1 MTSNQR
7 PIDDRPAH
15 ARLDQERETLCAL
28 FDGELRDDEA
38 RFALK
43 RLGHDVQ
50 WRDTVGRWQLY
61 GDALRGQA
69 QGVAASGFADRVA
82 LALRE
87 EQTQHVA
94 MPLKAAGGRR
104 AWMGG
109 ALAASVAVAA
119 LFVTRPFSNDAPS
132 TNSPARSP
140 QVASAPAVAAPQVA
154 STPAPTPV
162 IPAGPAT
169 PQSPDRTLGMSAA
182 AVAAVEV
189 PRRASERRASR
200 VQNTRE
206 QSARSASRVGRAVA
220 QPIIATAGIAQTAVA
235 DAVAPI
241 TSPITSA
248 RRPFQPEHVE
258 PASRPWPRAVLPQ
271 YSGNGALTASFGTS
285 SASSQSFYPF
295 EPQNTLPAAEETPA
309 PRDAQD

>member
-15 ARLDQERETLCAL
+15 ARQDQERETLCAL

-94 MPLKAAGGRR
+94 MPLKASGGRR

-132 TNSPARSP
+132 TNNPARSP
-140 QVASAPAVAAPQVA
+140 QVASAPAVAVPQIA
-154 STPAPTPV
+154 STPARTPV
-162 IPAGPAT
+162 IPNSPAS

-200 VQNTRE
+200 VQGT
-206 QSARSASRVGRAVA
+206 RSASRVGRAVA
-220 QPIIATAGIAQTAVA
+220 QPVIATAGIAQTAVA
-235 DAVAPI
+235 DAITPI

-285 SASSQSFYPF
+285 STSSQSFYPF

-309 PRDAQD
+309 PRDSQN

>member
-15 ARLDQERETLCAL
+15 ARSNQDSETLCAL
-28 FDGELRDDEA
+28 FDGELRGDEA

-43 RLGHDVQ
+43 RLGHDVE

-87 EQTQHVA
+87 EQTQHAV
-94 MPLKAAGGRR
+94 MPVKAVGGRR

-132 TNSPARSP
+132 TNTPSRSP
-140 QVASAPAVAAPQVA
+140 QVASAPAVPVPQVA
-154 STPAPTPV
+154 STPAPV
-162 IPAGPAT
+162 APAA

-200 VQNTRE
+200 TQTA
-206 QSARSASRVGRAVA
+206 SAATRVGRAVA
-220 QPIIATAGIAQTAVA
+220 QPVIATAGIAQTAVA

-241 TSPITSA
+241 ASP

-271 YSGNGALTASFGTS
+271 YSGNGALTASFGTN
-285 SASSQSFYPF
+285 SANSPSFYPF
-295 EPQNTLPAAEETPA
+295 EPQTALPAAEEDPA
-309 PRDAQD
+309 PLESQD

>member
-15 ARLDQERETLCAL
+15 DRSNQESETLCAL
-28 FDGELRDDEA
+28 FDGELRGDEA

-94 MPLKAAGGRR
+94 MPAKAAGGRR

-119 LFVTRPFSNDAPS
+119 LFVTRPFSDDAPS
-132 TNSPARSP
+132 TGSRTAPS
-140 QVASAPAVAAPQVA
+140 VASAPGAAVPRIAAAAASRVA
-154 STPAPTPV
+154 TPAV
-162 IPAGPAT
+162 PASPGTANPR
-169 PQSPDRTLGMSAA
+169 SPDRVLGATAA
-182 AVAAVEV
+182 AVAVAEV

-200 VQNTRE
+200 TTSPR
-206 QSARSASRVGRAVA
+206 AAGRVGRTIEQPAIATAAVA
-220 QPIIATAGIAQTAVA
+220 QTAIA
-235 DAVAPI
+235 DA
-241 TSPITSA
+241 TSPSTA
-248 RRPFQPEHVE
+248 PHKPFQPEHVE
-258 PASRPWPRAVLPQ
+258 TASRPWPRAVLPQ

-285 SASSQSFYPF
+285 SAASPSFYPF
-295 EPQNTLPAAEETPA
+295 EPQTAVPRADDAAA
-309 PRDAQD
+309 PREPQD

>member
-15 ARLDQERETLCAL
+15 PRSNQDSETLCAL
-28 FDGELRDDEA
+28 FDGELRGDEA

-43 RLGHDVQ
+43 RLGHDVE

-87 EQTQHVA
+87 EQAQHVA
-94 MPLKAAGGRR
+94 MPVKAAGGRR

-132 TNSPARSP
+132 TGNPSRSP
-140 QVASAPAVAAPQVA
+140 QVASAPAVAVPQVA
-154 STPAPTPV
+154 STPAPVTP
-162 IPAGPAT
+162 AA

-200 VQNTRE
+200 TQNER
-206 QSARSASRVGRAVA
+206 AASRVGRAVA
-220 QPIIATAGIAQTAVA
+220 QPVIATAGIAQTAVA

-241 TSPITSA
+241 TSP

-285 SASSQSFYPF
+285 SANSPSFYPF
-295 EPQNTLPAAEETPA
+295 EPQTALPAAEENPA
-309 PRDAQD
+309 RTESQD

>member
-1 MTSNQR
+1 MTSNRR
-7 PIDDRPAH
+7 PIDDRP
-15 ARLDQERETLCAL
+15 DQLHERETLCAL
-28 FDGELRDDEA
+28 FDGELQGDEA

-69 QGVAASGFADRVA
+69 QGVAAGGFADRVA

-87 EQTQHVA
+87 EQAQVVA
-94 MPLKAAGGRR
+94 IPARASGGRR

-119 LFVTRPFSNDAPS
+119 LFVTRPFSSDAPPSNNRVSPDVASVPAAAPRVAAAVASRAPAAAASGASVLSGS
-132 TNSPARSP
+132 TNNPSPGSALG
-140 QVASAPAVAAPQVA
+140 ASAA
-154 STPAPTPV
+154 
-162 IPAGPAT
+162 
-169 PQSPDRTLGMSAA
+169 AA

-189 PRRASERRASR
+189 PRRAGERRAAR
-200 VQNTRE
+200 NQNPRSIDRAGRSTE
-206 QSARSASRVGRAVA
+206 QSAVA
-220 QPIIATAGIAQTAVA
+220 AAAIAQTAIA
-235 DAVAPI
+235 DASLPGPAATPHK
-241 TSPITSA
+241 
-248 RRPFQPEHVE
+248 PFQPEHVE

-285 SASSQSFYPF
+285 SANSPSFYPF
-295 EPQNTLPAAEETPA
+295 EPQAAMPVVEETPA
-309 PRDAQD
+309 QRDTQN

>member
-7 PIDDRPAH
+7 PIDDRPDH
-15 ARLDQERETLCAL
+15 ARSNQESETLCAL
-28 FDGELRDDEA
+28 FDGELRGDEA

-69 QGVAASGFADRVA
+69 QGVAPSGFADRVA
-82 LALRE
+82 LAIGQ

-94 MPLKAAGGRR
+94 MPARAVGGRR

-119 LFVTRPFSNDAPS
+119 LFVTRPFSDDAPS
-132 TNSPARSP
+132 TNSPSRSP
-140 QVASAPAVAAPQVA
+140 QVASAPAASAPQRVA
-154 STPAPTPV
+154 STPAPAPV
-162 IPAGPAT
+162 IPSS

-182 AVAAVEV
+182 AAAVAAVEV
-189 PRRASERRASR
+189 PRRATERRASR
-200 VQNTRE
+200 TQNQR
-206 QSARSASRVGRAVA
+206 ADSRVARAVV
-220 QPIIATAGIAQTAVA
+220 QPAIATAAIAQTAVA

-241 TSPITSA
+241 VSP

-271 YSGNGALTASFGTS
+271 YSGNGALTASFGTT
-285 SASSQSFYPF
+285 SANSPSFYPF
-295 EPQNTLPAAEETPA
+295 EPQTAMPAAEESPA
-309 PRDAQD
+309 PREPRDD

>member
-15 ARLDQERETLCAL
+15 ESETLCAL
-28 FDGELRDDEA
+28 FDGELRGDEA
-38 RFALK
+38 RFAFK

-82 LALRE
+82 LALAQ
-87 EQTQHVA
+87 EQTQHVV
-94 MPLKAAGGRR
+94 MPVRAAGGRR

-132 TNSPARSP
+132 NTSPSRSP
-140 QVASAPAVAAPQVA
+140 QVATAPAVAAPQIA
-154 STPAPTPV
+154 MTPAPA
-162 IPAGPAT
+162 PAAPAT

-182 AVAAVEV
+182 AAAVAAVEV
-189 PRRASERRASR
+189 PRRATERRTSR
-200 VQNTRE
+200 TQN
-206 QSARSASRVGRAVA
+206 ARAASRVGRAVA
-220 QPIIATAGIAQTAVA
+220 QPVIATAGIAQTAVA
-235 DAVAPI
+235 EAIVPV
-241 TSPITSA
+241 TST

-258 PASRPWPRAVLPQ
+258 TASRPWPRAVLPQ

-285 SASSQSFYPF
+285 SPGSQSFYPF
-295 EPQNTLPAAEETPA
+295 EPQTAMPVAQDTPA
-309 PRDAQD
+309 PRDSQD

>member
-15 ARLDQERETLCAL
+15 ESETLCAL
-28 FDGELRDDEA
+28 FDGELRGDEA

-82 LALRE
+82 LALAQ
-87 EQTQHVA
+87 EQTQHVV
-94 MPLKAAGGRR
+94 MPVRAAGGRR

-119 LFVTRPFSNDAPS
+119 LFVTRPFSSDAPS
-132 TNSPARSP
+132 TGSPSRSP
-140 QVASAPAVAAPQVA
+140 QVASAPAIAVPQVA
-154 STPAPTPV
+154 TTPAQA
-162 IPAGPAT
+162 PAIPAT

-182 AVAAVEV
+182 AAAVAAVEV
-189 PRRASERRASR
+189 PRRATERRASR
-200 VQNTRE
+200 AQNTTRT
-206 QSARSASRVGRAVA
+206 ASRVGRAVA
-220 QPIIATAGIAQTAVA
+220 QPVIATAGIAQTAVA
-235 DAVAPI
+235 DVVAPV
-241 TSPITSA
+241 TSA

-258 PASRPWPRAVLPQ
+258 TTSRPWPRAVLPQ

-285 SASSQSFYPF
+285 SPDSQSFYPF
-295 EPQNTLPAAEETPA
+295 EPQTTMPVAEDTPA
-309 PRDAQD
+309 PRDSQD

>member
-15 ARLDQERETLCAL
+15 ESETLCAL
-28 FDGELRDDEA
+28 FDGELRGDEA

-82 LALRE
+82 LALAQ
-87 EQTQHVA
+87 EQNQHVV
-94 MPLKAAGGRR
+94 MPVKAAGGRR

-132 TNSPARSP
+132 TSSPSRPS
-140 QVASAPAVAAPQVA
+140 QVASAPAVAVPQVA
-154 STPAPTPV
+154 TTPAPA
-162 IPAGPAT
+162 IPSR

-182 AVAAVEV
+182 AAAVAAVEV
-189 PRRASERRASR
+189 PRRATERRASR
-200 VQNTRE
+200 TQNPRAT
-206 QSARSASRVGRAVA
+206 SRAARAVA
-220 QPIIATAGIAQTAVA
+220 QPVIATAGIAQTAVA

-241 TSPITSA
+241 TSA

-258 PASRPWPRAVLPQ
+258 TASRPWPRAVLPQ

-285 SASSQSFYPF
+285 SPASQSFYPF
-295 EPQNTLPAAEETPA
+295 EPQTTMPVAEDPPA
-309 PRDAQD
+309 PRDSQD